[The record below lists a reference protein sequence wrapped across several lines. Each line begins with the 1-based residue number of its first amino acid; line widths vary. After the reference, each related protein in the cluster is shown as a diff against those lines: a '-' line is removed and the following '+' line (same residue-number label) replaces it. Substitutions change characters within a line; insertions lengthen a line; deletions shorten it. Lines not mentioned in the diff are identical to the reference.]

1 MIELFLYMKLLYNT
15 ITIDMLDFRVWIN
28 MLINVTFVTNGVT
41 NIAFFANKIL
51 FDFYLVKSVF
61 FSIILKFIFAF
72 V

>member
-1 MIELFLYMKLLYNT
+1 MKLLHNT

-51 FDFYLVKSVF
+51 FDLYLVKSVF